1 MCLHCKRKDVIKID
15 FIDDKIIIPM
25 NQFADKHPK
34 LMFWTHFV
42 ISTFALIGSIAKQFQ
57 CQMISAML

>member
-34 LMFWTHFV
+34 LMFWTPFV
-42 ISTFALIGSIAKQFQ
+42 ISTFALIGSIAK
-57 CQMISAML
+57 